1 MFYLC
6 SCLIQNRLWGGLA
19 AIVKIRYFQAMK
31 SELTIEAIEARKKEI
46 ERQIIALREEAD
58 QLDVAL
64 KVIKRFA
71 PPTSE
76 KPKDDDNKLGPARP
90 AGVPTLY
97 EMTYTVIRDAESR
110 GKPGLTSREIIDA
123 MAKQYWP
130 GLKRQ
135 QVLPSI
141 YTFAKQGRLN
151 KSDDGRFRT
160 PVALKNDS
168 ASDNAEAE

>member
-1 MFYLC
+1 
-6 SCLIQNRLWGGLA
+6 
-19 AIVKIRYFQAMK
+19 MK

-46 ERQIIALREEAD
+46 DLEIIALREEAD

-64 KVIKRFA
+64 KVFKRFA
-71 PPTSE
+71 APSIE
-76 KPKDDDNKLGPARP
+76 KQGEDDNKLGPARP
-90 AGVPTLY
+90 AGVPTLF

-110 GKPGLTSREIIDA
+110 GKTGLTSREIIDA
-123 MAKQYWP
+123 IAKQYWP

-151 KSDDGRFRT
+151 KSKDGRFRS
-160 PVALKNDS
+160 PAALKNNS
-168 ASDNAEAE
+168 TSDDAEAE

>member
-1 MFYLC
+1 
-6 SCLIQNRLWGGLA
+6 
-19 AIVKIRYFQAMK
+19 MK
-31 SELTIEAIEARKKEI
+31 SELTIEAIQARKKEI
-46 ERQIIALREEAD
+46 DREIIALREEAD

-64 KVIKRFA
+64 KVFKRFA
-71 PPTSE
+71 APTVS
-76 KPKDDDNKLGPARP
+76 KPSDDDNKLGPARP

-110 GKPGLTSREIIDA
+110 GKPGLTGREIIDA
-123 MAKQYWP
+123 VAQQYWP

-151 KSDDGRFRT
+151 KGIDGRFRT

-168 ASDNAEAE
+168 ASDTTEAE